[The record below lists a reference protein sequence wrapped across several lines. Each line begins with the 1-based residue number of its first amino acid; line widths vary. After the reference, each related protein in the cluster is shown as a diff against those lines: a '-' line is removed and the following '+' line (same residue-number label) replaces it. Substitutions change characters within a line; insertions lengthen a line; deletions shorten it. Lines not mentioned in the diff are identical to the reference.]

1 MKTVNVVAAVI
12 CDSLRE
18 KKSIFATARG
28 YGEFK
33 GQWEFPGG
41 KIEPGE
47 AKHTAIE
54 RELREEMDV
63 HVSVKE
69 SDLYMTVHHDYPDFS
84 MTMYAFYCHLDK
96 PDFVRKE
103 HVDAKWMAPEDMP
116 TLNWA
121 PADVPIMKK
130 LAGK

>member
-1 MKTVNVVAAVI
+1 
-12 CDSLRE
+12 
-18 KKSIFATARG
+18 
-28 YGEFK
+28 
-33 GQWEFPGG
+33 
-41 KIEPGE
+41 
-47 AKHTAIE
+47 
-54 RELREEMDV
+54 MDV